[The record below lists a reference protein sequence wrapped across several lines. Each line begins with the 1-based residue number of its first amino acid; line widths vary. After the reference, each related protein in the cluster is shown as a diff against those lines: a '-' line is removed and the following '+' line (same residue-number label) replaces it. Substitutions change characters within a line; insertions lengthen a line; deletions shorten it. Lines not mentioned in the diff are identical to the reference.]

1 MRRRRPGGS
10 ARRGAASASQTQPV
24 ARVSGRYSEAKV
36 SSTINRL
43 PNRSLSTRTRPRA
56 DREAGLMPAPSRV
69 RMPVYCPR

>member
-1 MRRRRPGGS
+1 
-10 ARRGAASASQTQPV
+10 V

>member
-1 MRRRRPGGS
+1 
-10 ARRGAASASQTQPV
+10 
-24 ARVSGRYSEAKV
+24 
-36 SSTINRL
+36 L